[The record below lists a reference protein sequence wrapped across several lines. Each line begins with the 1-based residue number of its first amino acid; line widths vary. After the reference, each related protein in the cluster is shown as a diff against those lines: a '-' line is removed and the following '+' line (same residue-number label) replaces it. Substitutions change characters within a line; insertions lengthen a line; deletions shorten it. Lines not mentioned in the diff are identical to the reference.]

1 MGEARIETEIAAAGI
16 TVVTIRT
23 EAGSPAMTM
32 AAEREHNHFVIL
44 PNDPWVG
51 TQIMKAD
58 KILDKIAGPT
68 TLTAN
73 LVSVIIMSNLNSSH
87 VVHYLMANHLYCQ
100 HPYLALMLFV
110 SFVINRDMSREIVL
124 NVEIMYI

>member
-1 MGEARIETEIAAAGI
+1 MGEAGIETEIAAAGI

-23 EAGSPAMTM
+23 EAGKGAQP
-32 AAEREHNHFVIL
+32 FVAL

-51 TQIMKAD
+51 TQIMKV
-58 KILDKIAGPT
+58 DKIALPT

-87 VVHYLMANHLYCQ
+87 VVHYLMANHLYC
-100 HPYLALMLFV
+100 PTSIPGFD
-110 SFVINRDMSREIVL
+110 VIC
-124 NVEIMYI
+124 

>member
-32 AAEREHNHFVIL
+32 AAEREHNHFVTL

-58 KILDKIAGPT
+58 KIWTK
-68 TLTAN
+68 
-73 LVSVIIMSNLNSSH
+73 
-87 VVHYLMANHLYCQ
+87 
-100 HPYLALMLFV
+100 
-110 SFVINRDMSREIVL
+110 
-124 NVEIMYI
+124 